1 MLARYGAGT
10 SGPPRQTE
18 HSRQA
23 GESTVEPERYDPQ
36 QVEPKWAAAW
46 EEQALYRADEND
58 TTRPRFYALDMF
70 PYPSGD
76 LHMGHLEAFSGG
88 DVIARF
94 KRRQGHNVLHPIG
107 WDAFGLP
114 AENAAIKRGVHP
126 KTWTYRNI
134 EAQRATFRR
143 LGTSF
148 DWSRT
153 FNTCDPDYYRWTQWL
168 FLRMHELGLA
178 YRKASPVNWCPNDQ
192 TVLANEQVINGRCE
206 RCDAVVVKRQL
217 AQWFFRITDYAQRLL
232 DDMAGLEHR
241 WSDKVLTM
249 QRNWIGRSEGAHVD
263 FEVEGTGERVRVFTT
278 RPDTLFGATFFVLA
292 PEHELAERLA
302 AGSPHEGEFAEF
314 RERVSRQSEI
324 ERLSTERDKEGVF
337 LGAYAINPVNGE
349 RIPIWAADYVL
360 TEYGTGAIMAVPA
373 HDQRDFEF
381 ARKYGLPIRVVI
393 QPEDED
399 LLDGD
404 TLAEAWTGDGRL
416 VNSESY
422 DGLPWTEAK
431 RRITEDLARRRLGE
445 PAVNFRLRDWLVSRQ
460 RYWGCPIPIVHC
472 PSCGEVRVPDEQ
484 LPVLL
489 PDDVTDFLPKGRSPL
504 AAVEWWVN
512 VDCPT
517 CGGPAKRETD
527 TMDTFVD
534 SSWYFLRYTGLDPDR
549 PFDPERVAKW
559 MPVDQYTGGIEHAI
573 LHLLYARFFTKVL
586 YDMGL
591 VGFTEPFLALLNQ
604 GMVVMQG
611 AAMSKSRGNLV
622 EPTQIIDEHGADVAR
637 LTMLFAGPFEDDV
650 DWADVSPEGMGRWIQ
665 RVWRAVRGAVEDQ
678 PGEPDL
684 ELERLAHRTTR
695 AVTDD
700 LERFRF
706 NTAISKLMVLS
717 NGLAD
722 ALRAGCGSAAQRRSA
737 AERLASMLAPLAP
750 FLAEELWRRALGHSE
765 SVHVAAW
772 PAFDPELVRVERV
785 TCVIQVDGKLRDRF
799 EVPADTGEDQL
810 RELALDSPKVRA
822 AMGDRPIARIVVVPP
837 KLVNV
842 VTKR

>member
-1 MLARYGAGT
+1 MA
-10 SGPPRQTE
+10 S
-18 HSRQA
+18 
-23 GESTVEPERYDPQ
+23 ERYEPQ

-46 EEQALYRADEND
+46 EEQALYRADESD

-94 KRRQGHNVLHPIG
+94 KRRQGFNVLHPIG

-114 AENAAIKRGVHP
+114 AENAAIKRGIHP

-143 LGTSF
+143 LGISF

-168 FLRMHELGLA
+168 FLRMHERGLA
-178 YRKASPVNWCPNDQ
+178 YRKESPVNWCPNDQ
-192 TVLANEQVINGRCE
+192 TVLANEQVINGHCE

-217 AQWFFRITDYAQRLL
+217 AQWYFKITDYAQRLL
-232 DDMAGLEHR
+232 DDMEGLEGR

-249 QRNWIGRSEGAHVD
+249 QRNWIGRSEGAYVD
-263 FEVEGTGERVRVFTT
+263 FEIEGTGELVRVFTT

-292 PEHELAERLA
+292 PEHELAERLV
-302 AGSPHEGEFAEF
+302 AGTEREADFHEF
-314 RERVSRQSEI
+314 RERVARESEI

-349 RIPIWAADYVL
+349 RIPVWAADYVL
-360 TEYGTGAIMAVPA
+360 TDYGTGAIMAVPA

-393 QPEDED
+393 QPDDAGAVPLE
-399 LLDGD
+399 GD
-404 TLAEAWTGDGRL
+404 SLTEAWVGDGRL
-416 VNSESY
+416 VNSEAY
-422 DGLPWTEAK
+422 DGLPWEEAK
-431 RRITEDLARRRLGE
+431 RRITSDLAARGRGE

-472 PSCGEVRVPDEQ
+472 PACGEVRVPDDQ
-484 LPVLL
+484 LPVVL
-489 PDDVTDFLPKGRSPL
+489 PEDVTDFVPKGRSPL
-504 AAVEWWVN
+504 AAVESWVN
-512 VDCPT
+512 VECPS

-534 SSWYFLRYTGLDPDR
+534 SSWYFLRYTGLDPER

-573 LHLLYARFFTKVL
+573 LHLLYSRFFTKVL
-586 YDMGL
+586 DDMGM
-591 VGFTEPFLALLNQ
+591 VGFTEPFKGLLNQ

-622 EPTQIIDEHGADVAR
+622 EPSRIIDEHGADVAR

-665 RVWRAVRGAVEDQ
+665 RVWRAVHGAVDDQ
-678 PGEPDL
+678 PGEPDE
-684 ELERLAHRTTR
+684 ELERLAHRTTQ

-717 NGLAD
+717 NGLTD
-722 ALRAGCGSAAQRRSA
+722 ALRSGRGSAGQRRSA
-737 AERLASMLAPLAP
+737 AERLVHMLSPLAP
-750 FLAEELWRRALGHSE
+750 FLSEELWRRALGQPE

-772 PAFDPELVRVERV
+772 PGFDPELVRTERV
-785 TCVIQVDGKLRDRF
+785 TCVVQVDGKLRDRV
-799 EVPADTGEDQL
+799 EVAADAGEDQL
-810 RELALDSPKVRA
+810 REIALDSPKVRA
-822 AMGDRPIARIVVVPP
+822 AIGDRPVARVVVVPP

-842 VTKR
+842 VTRR

>member
-1 MLARYGAGT
+1 
-10 SGPPRQTE
+10 
-18 HSRQA
+18 
-23 GESTVEPERYDPQ
+23 VEPERYDPQ

-46 EEQALYRADEND
+46 EEHALYRADEND

-94 KRRQGHNVLHPIG
+94 KRQRGHNVLHPIG

-114 AENAAIKRGVHP
+114 AENAAIKRGIHP

-168 FLRMHELGLA
+168 FLRMHERGLA

-217 AQWFFRITDYAQRLL
+217 AQWFFKITDYAQRLL
-232 DDMAGLEHR
+232 DDMAGLERH

-263 FEVEGTGERVRVFTT
+263 FRVDGTGERVRVFTT

-292 PEHELAERLA
+292 PEHELAERLVAGTEREA
-302 AGSPHEGEFAEF
+302 AF
-314 RERVSRQSEI
+314 RDFRDRVARQSEI

-337 LGAYAINPVNGE
+337 LGAHAINPVNGE

-393 QPEDED
+393 QPGESEGGGA
-399 LLDGD
+399 LDGG
-404 TLAEAWTGDGRL
+404 TMTEAWAGDGYL
-416 VNSESY
+416 VNSGPY
-422 DGLPWTEAK
+422 DGLPWEEAK
-431 RRITEDLARRRLGE
+431 RLITEDLAERGLGE
-445 PAVNFRLRDWLVSRQ
+445 AAVNFRLRDWLVSRQ

-472 PSCGEVRVPDEQ
+472 PACGEVRVPDDQ
-484 LPVLL
+484 LPVVL
-489 PDDVTDFLPKGRSPL
+489 PDDVTDFMPKGRSPL
-504 AAVEWWVN
+504 AAVESWVN

-534 SSWYFLRYTGLDPDR
+534 SSWYFLRYTGLDPGR

-591 VGFTEPFLALLNQ
+591 VGFTEPFKALLNQ

-622 EPTQIIDEHGADVAR
+622 EPSRIIDEHGADVAR

-650 DWADVSPEGMGRWIQ
+650 DWADVSPEGMGRWVQ
-665 RVWRAVRGAVEDQ
+665 RVWRAVRGAVDDP
-678 PGEPDL
+678 PGDPDP
-684 ELERLAHRTTR
+684 ELERLAHRTTQ

-722 ALRAGCGSAAQRRSA
+722 ALRAGRGSA
-737 AERLASMLAPLAP
+737 AERRDAAERLVLLLAPLAP
-750 FLAEELWRRALGHSE
+750 FVTEELWRRTLGHPD
-765 SVHVAAW
+765 SVHVTGW
-772 PAFDPELVRVERV
+772 PGFDPELVRTERV
-785 TCVIQVDGKLRDRF
+785 TCVIQVDGRLRDRV
-799 EVPADTGEDQL
+799 EVAADAGEDQL
-810 RELALDSPKVRA
+810 RDLALASAKVRA

>member
-1 MLARYGAGT
+1 VGTPVRRRY
-10 SGPPRQTE
+10 PQ
-18 HSRQA
+18 QA
-23 GESTVEPERYDPQ
+23 GEPTVASERYEPQ

-46 EEQALYRADEND
+46 EEQALYRADESD

-94 KRRQGHNVLHPIG
+94 KRRQGFNVLHPIG

-114 AENAAIKRGVHP
+114 AENAAIKRGIHP

-143 LGTSF
+143 LGISF

-168 FLRMHELGLA
+168 FLRMHERGLA
-178 YRKASPVNWCPNDQ
+178 YRRESPVNWCPNDQ
-192 TVLANEQVINGRCE
+192 TVLANEQVINGHCE

-217 AQWFFRITDYAQRLL
+217 AQWFFKITDYAQRLL
-232 DDMAGLEHR
+232 DDMEGLEGR

-249 QRNWIGRSEGAHVD
+249 QRNWIGRSEGAYVD
-263 FEVEGTGERVRVFTT
+263 FEVEGTGELVRVFTT

-292 PEHELAERLA
+292 PEHELAERLV
-302 AGSPHEGEFAEF
+302 AGTEREADFHEF
-314 RERVSRQSEI
+314 RERVGRESEI

-337 LGAYAINPVNGE
+337 LGTYAINPVNGE

-360 TEYGTGAIMAVPA
+360 TDYGTGAIMAVPA

-381 ARKYGLPIRVVI
+381 ARMYGLPIRVVI
-393 QPEDED
+393 QPDDPGAVPLE
-399 LLDGD
+399 GD
-404 TLAEAWTGDGRL
+404 SLTEAWVGDGRL
-416 VNSESY
+416 VNSEAY
-422 DGLPWTEAK
+422 DGLPWDEAK
-431 RRITEDLARRRLGE
+431 RRITSDLAARGRGE

-472 PSCGEVRVPDEQ
+472 PVCGEVPVPDDQ
-484 LPVLL
+484 LPVVL
-489 PDDVTDFLPKGRSPL
+489 PENVTDFVPKGRSPL
-504 AAVEWWVN
+504 AAVGSWVN
-512 VDCPT
+512 VECPS

-573 LHLLYARFFTKVL
+573 LHLLYSRFFTKVL
-586 YDMGL
+586 YDMGM
-591 VGFTEPFLALLNQ
+591 VGFTEPFKGLLNQ

-622 EPTQIIDEHGADVAR
+622 EPSRIIDEHGADVAR

-665 RVWRAVRGAVEDQ
+665 RVWRAVRGAVDDR
-678 PGEPDL
+678 PGEPDE
-684 ELERLAHRTTR
+684 ELERLAHRTTQ

-717 NGLAD
+717 NGLTD
-722 ALRAGCGSAAQRRSA
+722 ALRSGRGSAEQRRSA
-737 AERLASMLAPLAP
+737 AERLVHMLSPLAP
-750 FLAEELWRRALGHSE
+750 FLSEELWRRALGQPE

-772 PAFDPELVRVERV
+772 PSFDPELVRTERV
-785 TCVIQVDGKLRDRF
+785 TCVVQVDGKLRDRV
-799 EVPADTGEDQL
+799 EVAADAGEEQL
-810 RELALDSPKVRA
+810 REIALDSPKVRA
-822 AMGDRPIARIVVVPP
+822 AIGDRPVARVVVVPP

-842 VTKR
+842 VTRR